1 MINNW
6 ISKIKLNFEIVLT
19 VLHSNSNNGL
29 IMKQQK
35 LKTLLAFGAIYII
48 WGSTYLATRYAIE
61 TIPPLMMIGIRS
73 LIAGIILYLI
83 SRFKSKEK
91 IKRENIFPLFTL
103 GAMFF
108 LIGHGLL
115 AWAQQYVPSGM
126 AAVLVTPEP
135 LWIIGIE
142 WFFLKDTRVKLRGI
156 LGIFLGF
163 CGVVYLVSST
173 ISGATSNNDFLGSA
187 LIIVSTLSWG
197 GGAVYSRVA
206 HVPKSPILSSGMEL
220 IFGGTLVLIASFII
234 GEPSQF
240 HLSQVTLTS
249 FLGLLYLIVFGSV
262 IAFSAYIWLLGHTSV
277 TRISTH
283 TYVNP
288 VIAVFLG
295 WLIAN
300 EQITTAL
307 IVATALII
315 ISVYLVL
322 NDQYRDRKNQP
333 SE

>member
-1 MINNW
+1 
-6 ISKIKLNFEIVLT
+6 
-19 VLHSNSNNGL
+19 
-29 IMKQQK
+29 MKQQNFK
-35 LKTLLAFGAIYII
+35 MLSAFGAIYII

-73 LIAGIILYLI
+73 LTAGVILYVLN
-83 SRFKSKEK
+83 RFNNKEK
-91 IKRENIFPLFTL
+91 IKVENIFPLITL

-135 LWIIGIE
+135 LWIMGIE
-142 WFFLKDTRVKLRGI
+142 WFFLKDIRIKLRGI
-156 LGIFLGF
+156 LGLFLGF
-163 CGVVYLVSST
+163 GGVVYLVAST
-173 ISGATSNNDFLGSA
+173 TSNTTSNNDFLGSA
-187 LIIVSTLSWG
+187 LIVFSTFSWG
-197 GGAVYSRVA
+197 GGAVYSRIA
-206 HVPKSPILSSGMEL
+206 NVPKSPMLSSGMEL
-220 IFGGTLVLIASFII
+220 IFGGMLVLIASFII
-234 GEPSQF
+234 GESSQF
-240 HLSQVTLTS
+240 HLSQVTLKS
-249 FLGLLYLIVFGSV
+249 FFGLLYLIIFGSV
-262 IAFSAYIWLLGHTSV
+262 IAFSAYVWLLGHTSV

-295 WLIAN
+295 WLFAN

-307 IVATALII
+307 LVATAVII

-322 NDQYRDRKNQP
+322 YDQYRDKKNKL
-333 SE
+333 S

>member
-1 MINNW
+1 
-6 ISKIKLNFEIVLT
+6 
-19 VLHSNSNNGL
+19 
-29 IMKQQK
+29 MKQHN

-48 WGSTYLATRYAIE
+48 WGSTYLAIRYAVE

-73 LIAGIILYLI
+73 LVAGSILYLI
-83 SRFKSKEK
+83 SRSRSKEK
-91 IKRENIFPLFTL
+91 IKRENIVPLLTL

-126 AAVLVTPEP
+126 AAVLVAAEP

-142 WFFLKDTRVKLRGI
+142 WFILKDTRVKLRGI
-156 LGIFLGF
+156 AGLFLGF
-163 CGVVYLVSST
+163 GGIVYLIAST
-173 ISGATSNNDFLGSA
+173 TTGTTSNNNFLASA
-187 LIIVSTLSWG
+187 LIVAGTVSWG
-197 GGAVYSRVA
+197 GGAVYARVA
-206 HVPKSPILSSGMEL
+206 KVPKSPMLSSGMEL
-220 IFGGTLVLIASFII
+220 IFGGALVLIASFIV

-240 HLSQVTLTS
+240 HLSQVSLKS
-249 FLGLLYLIVFGSV
+249 FLGLIYLIIFGSV
-262 IAFSAYIWLLGHTSV
+262 IAFGAYIWLLGNTSA

-288 VIAVFLG
+288 IIAVFLG

-307 IVATALII
+307 LAATAVII
-315 ISVYLVL
+315 VSVYLVL
-322 NDQYRDRKNQP
+322 YDQYIGKKNKQ
-333 SE
+333 SDAVNT

>member
-1 MINNW
+1 
-6 ISKIKLNFEIVLT
+6 
-19 VLHSNSNNGL
+19 
-29 IMKQQK
+29 MKQQK
-35 LKTLLAFGAIYII
+35 TKTLLAFGAIYII

-73 LIAGIILYLI
+73 LTAGIILYSL

-135 LWIIGIE
+135 LWIMGIE
-142 WFFLKDTRVKLRGI
+142 WFFLKDIRVKLRGI
-156 LGIFLGF
+156 LGLFLGF
-163 CGVVYLVSST
+163 GGVVYLIAST
-173 ISGATSNNDFLGSA
+173 TNGTTSNNDFLGSA
-187 LIIVSTLSWG
+187 LIVISTLSWG

-206 HVPKSPILSSGMEL
+206 TLPKSPILSSGMEL
-220 IFGGTLVLIASFII
+220 IFGGALILITSFII
-234 GEPSQF
+234 GDSSQF
-240 HLSQVTLTS
+240 HLDQVSLKS

-295 WLIAN
+295 WLFAN
-300 EQITTAL
+300 EQITAAL
-307 IVATALII
+307 LVATTIII

-322 NDQYRDRKNQP
+322 YDQYRDRKNKL
-333 SE
+333 SEGA

>member
-1 MINNW
+1 
-6 ISKIKLNFEIVLT
+6 
-19 VLHSNSNNGL
+19 
-29 IMKQQK
+29 MKPQN
-35 LKTLLAFGAIYII
+35 LKTVLAFGAIYII
-48 WGSTYLATRYAIE
+48 WGSTYLATRCAIE

-73 LIAGIILYLI
+73 LTAGTILFLF
-83 SRFKSKEK
+83 SGFKSKEK
-91 IKRENIFPLFTL
+91 IKRENIFPLFAL

-135 LWIIGIE
+135 LWIMGIE

-156 LGIFLGF
+156 FGLVLGF
-163 CGVVYLVSST
+163 GGVVYLIVST
-173 ISGATSNNDFLGSA
+173 TGGTTSNNDFLGSA
-187 LIIVSTLSWG
+187 LIIVGTLSWG
-197 GGAVYSRVA
+197 AGAVYSRVA
-206 HVPKSPILSSGMEL
+206 NVPKSPMLSAGMEL
-220 IFGGTLVLIASFII
+220 IFGGILVLIASIII

-240 HLSQVTLTS
+240 HLSQVTLKS
-249 FLGLLYLIVFGSV
+249 FLGLSYLIIFGSV
-262 IAFSAYIWLLGHTSV
+262 IAFGAYVWLLGHTSV

-295 WLIAN
+295 WLVAN

-307 IVATALII
+307 LVATALII
-315 ISVYLVL
+315 ISIYLVL
-322 NDQYRDRKNQP
+322 SDQHRNEKNKPGEGVRD
-333 SE
+333 